1 MTEVTKDLQDTKSKL
16 LEVVA
21 KLSHAKAML
30 SRIEYPLP
38 YSGEVVGLNVF
49 SSGSWGQLLD
59 VVPERDSLIGEAQI
73 AVDDIVNVHPD
84 MNADVPLIAYKAHIT
99 PVVRGKSDSS
109 FGRSIDRKTHRQS
122 LLCCAR
128 AHR

>member
-30 SRIEYPLP
+30 GRIEYPLP

-49 SSGSWGQLLD
+49 SSGSWGQL
-59 VVPERDSLIGEAQI
+59 PTF
-73 AVDDIVNVHPD
+73 P
-84 MNADVPLIAYKAHIT
+84 
-99 PVVRGKSDSS
+99 
-109 FGRSIDRKTHRQS
+109 
-122 LLCCAR
+122 
-128 AHR
+128 